1 MTALVELT
9 CGPLHD
15 KPRALANGTDVE
27 TRKGWNVMEGKV
39 GYTREE

>member
-15 KPRALANGTDVE
+15 KPRALASGNDVDA
-27 TRKGWNVMEGKV
+27 RQGWNAMEGKV
-39 GYTREE
+39 GFQE